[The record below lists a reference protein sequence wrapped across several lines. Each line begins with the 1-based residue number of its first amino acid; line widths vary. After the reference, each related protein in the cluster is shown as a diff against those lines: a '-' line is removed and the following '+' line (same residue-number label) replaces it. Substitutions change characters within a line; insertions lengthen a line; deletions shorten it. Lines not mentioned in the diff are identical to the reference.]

1 MKRNVQDMY
10 FIRSKFNNNI
20 LTIEAVHNE
29 PDVEIVFSRHEYRYE
44 NEHDANL
51 ELEAYKRLLSDDN
64 NVLKLMFIGIAEFFE
79 VEWKGKHWKEVI
91 ELIRLRRIEL
101 EKELEQNV

>member
-10 FIRSKFNNNI
+10 FIRSKYENNI

-29 PDVEIVFSRHEYRYE
+29 PDIEIVFSRHEYRYE

-51 ELEAYKRLLSDDN
+51 QLEAYKRFLSNDN
-64 NVLKLMFIGIAEFFE
+64 NVLKLMLIGMAEYFE
-79 VEWKGKHWKEVI
+79 VDWKGKHWKEVI
-91 ELIRLRRIEL
+91 ELTRLRRIEL
-101 EKELEQNV
+101 EKEMDEHV